1 MVTVNQ
7 SSTGMIALI
16 FNQLKHTAQLL
27 NPKDKDPMIITK
39 ALAEIY
45 N

>member
-16 FNQLKHTAQLL
+16 YNQLKNTAQLL
-27 NPKDKDPMIITK
+27 NPKDKDPMIIKK